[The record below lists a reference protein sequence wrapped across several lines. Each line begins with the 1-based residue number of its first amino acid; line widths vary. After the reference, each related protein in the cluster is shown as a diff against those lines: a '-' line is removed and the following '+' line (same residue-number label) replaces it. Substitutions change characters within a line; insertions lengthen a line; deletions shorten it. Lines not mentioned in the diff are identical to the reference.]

1 MLSAKVVT
9 VGQVPPQPKTAQPE
23 CSQVVAKIRETLEAL
38 QHQALTNPAT
48 AQDARAVA
56 ASVALALQPAVFAAL
71 QQRRDFQEA
80 VRDIATRY
88 AFHRL
93 LIEGVALGE
102 LDGLSRALI
111 RRVFDVIEKRAR
123 QVARKRGEN
132 PLDVEPDL
140 LLSISKSLAR
150 YVPRKPMG
158 GHIQWKL
165 EHYESAVSRAMRQVK
180 HLVTRPEVTEAFV
193 DYVLDAEA
201 PPMLKAQLLQLA
213 RGGGLRG
220 MNYAETIHFFARPET
235 VSFVKSFAA
244 TIQTA
249 HTLYAEVE
257 YADIPW
263 RGKRQLPRDRRQG
276 YLDMALAEL
285 ERPTEVWL
293 DRQGDDDDA
302 DNASRHECIP
312 DAEAHRQQESWGNLL
327 HREPFE
333 VWLTRQALAARPDDP
348 LWQVGRWLYLEAVAP
363 AAVVERGL
371 ADAATVVALQTR
383 VATLHAD
390 PEVWQTW
397 LETRMA

>member
-1 MLSAKVVT
+1 MLSAKIVT
-9 VGQVPPQPKTAQPE
+9 VGQVSPQLKTAQSE
-23 CSQVVAKIRETLEAL
+23 RSQAVAKIRETLEAL
-38 QHQALTNPAT
+38 QHQALTGPPP

-56 ASVALALQPAVFAAL
+56 SIVALALQPEVFAAL

-88 AFHRL
+88 AFQRL
-93 LIEGVALGE
+93 LSEGVALGE
-102 LDGLSRALI
+102 LNELSQALI
-111 RRVFDVIEKRAR
+111 YRTFDVIEKRAR

-165 EHYESAVSRAMRQVK
+165 EHYESAVSRVMRQVK

-193 DYVLDAEA
+193 DYVLDAAA
-201 PPMLKAQLLQLA
+201 PPVLKAQLLQLA

-220 MNYAETIHFFARPET
+220 MNYKETIRFFARSET
-235 VSFVKSFAA
+235 VAFVKSFA
-244 TIQTA
+244 TMVQTA
-249 HTLYAEVE
+249 RTLYAEVE

-263 RGKRQLPRDRRQG
+263 RGKRKLPRERRQG
-276 YLDMALAEL
+276 YLDAALAEL
-285 ERPTEVWL
+285 ERPTEIWL
-293 DRQGDDDDA
+293 DQQGDDNDA
-302 DNASRHECIP
+302 DGASRHECIP
-312 DAEAHRQQESWGNLL
+312 DAEAYRQQESWGNLL
-327 HREPFE
+327 HRESFE
-333 VWLTRQALAARPDDP
+333 VWLTRQALAARPNDP

-371 ADAATVVALQTR
+371 ADAATVAALQAR
-383 VATLHAD
+383 VAILHAD
-390 PEVWQTW
+390 PDIWQTW
-397 LETRMA
+397 LATRVA